1 MQDTTNLRDL
11 FTEELQDLLHA
22 ERQLVKALP
31 KMAKAATSP
40 DLREALQNH
49 LAETEEHVA
58 RLEQAFDLL
67 DEPVKIKVCSGMQG
81 IVEEGS
87 DAIKE
92 HEKGP
97 ALDAAIIA
105 GGQRAEHYEMA
116 VYGTLRAWAKA
127 LGHDDIAA
135 LLSDTLEEEKA
146 ADEKL
151 TELAEAGINEAAE
164 SSLSGKSRSK
174 SGSKDDSKDEEVDG
188 DNESEDSDA
197 ENGREMATSGSA
209 ASGRGRSPKSQA
221 RPKGRSQ
228 RS

>member
-1 MQDTTNLRDL
+1 MPATTTLREL
-11 FTEELQDLLHA
+11 FTEELQDILHA

-67 DEPVKIKVCSGMQG
+67 DETAKTKVCAGMQG

-87 DAIKE
+87 NAIKE
-92 HEKGP
+92 NGKGA

-116 VYGTLRAWAKA
+116 VYGTLMAWAKA

-164 SSLSGKSRSK
+164 SSRGAKGREN
-174 SGSKDDSKDEEVDG
+174 GDEEAQ
-188 DNESEDSDA
+188 DNENEDEES
-197 ENGREMATSGSA
+197 GGEMASAGS
-209 ASGRGRSPKSQA
+209 SSSRGRGRSASTSRNQGQGQRA
-221 RPKGRSQ
+221 KGRNS

>member
-1 MQDTTNLRDL
+1 MKDSTTLRDL
-11 FTEELQDLLHA
+11 FTEELQDMLHG

-31 KMAKAATSP
+31 KMAKAATSS
-40 DLREALQNH
+40 DLRDALTSH
-49 LAETEEHVA
+49 LKETEEHVA

-67 DEPVKIKVCSGMQG
+67 DEPAKTKVCTGIQG

-87 DAIKE
+87 NAIKE

-116 VYGTLRAWAKA
+116 VYGTLVAWARA

-151 TELAEAGINEAAE
+151 TELAESGINEAAE
-164 SSLSGKSRSK
+164 SSRTGEDTE
-174 SGSKDDSKDEEVDG
+174 DDTDEDEG
-188 DNESEDSDA
+188 
-197 ENGREMATSGSA
+197 ENDQDKAGGREMATAGSSSKGSRNQA
-209 ASGRGRSPKSQA
+209 TSKGQGQKSRGRN
-221 RPKGRSQ
+221 Q